1 MRPAGPSTRVWL
13 TAGPT
18 RWVRVSTF
26 GSELRWY
33 RQRAGMSQE
42 GLATRAGLS
51 PEAVSLLERGRRSPR
66 MTTLSLLADALRLT
80 GDERDRFFTALL
92 PAPPVPPAPRPV
104 PSLDPPT
111 FADPLLGR
119 DQDLAAVRAL
129 LADHRLVTLTGPG
142 GVGKTR
148 LAAVL
153 ATGASGYADGVHW
166 LPVPGVSQPED
177 LVPALAAA
185 LGVTGEPDADA
196 ARLADAL
203 RTRRHLLVIDGAQHL
218 LDAARDL
225 IQALVVACPDLVFLV
240 TSRHQLQIPGEAVL
254 TVRPLAVPPA
264 GARGREVTSSP
275 AVQLFW
281 DRTGLAAAGAPTAAQ
296 NAAAARI
303 CRRLDGLPL
312 AIELAAA
319 RARVMSVGALADAL
333 DDTIG
338 PLLEAGA
345 EPDEG
350 LVDRVVGWSYRLLTP
365 LEQRVLSRLSVFIW
379 FSHESAAAVCGDV
392 HTPLEVLDALTS
404 LAAKSLVSRMYE
416 AEEPTRFVLLRLVR
430 EFART
435 QLDAAGETALARR
448 RHADYVT
455 ALTAEAATHLSSVD
469 SEQWLRTL
477 DAESGN
483 IRAAV
488 DFLTATDPESALRLV
503 RHLWRWCY
511 LRGRYTEGRTWM
523 RGALAAG
530 ADAPAELRAPVL
542 AGAGMLSFLQCDYE
556 VARGKLTQALTLYE
570 DLGDDAGTAYCL
582 TRLGSIARE
591 LGDYATAEAQHR
603 RSLEIAERLDDDQLI
618 ATELNYLSFVAWL
631 RGDLD
636 ASDALGD
643 AAMHRL
649 RRGGDREQIAWALI
663 NGGVTARYRGDL
675 VGAEI
680 LLHQA
685 YEVCEQIGFAEGIAW
700 TRNQL
705 GAVARL
711 SGQAQ
716 AARDLQEASLQGHAQ
731 VGDRWRMSSV
741 HDELAAVAALA
752 GDFRTAATHLG
763 TADRLRADIKT
774 PVPAVES
781 AERDATVA
789 VTRAALGS
797 AYRAATLAG
806 LLGGA

>member
-1 MRPAGPSTRVWL
+1 M
-13 TAGPT
+13 
-18 RWVRVSTF
+18 STF

-42 GLATRAGLS
+42 GLAARAGLS

-66 MTTLSLLADALRLT
+66 MTTLSLLADALRLA
-80 GDERDRFFTALL
+80 GDERERFFAALL
-92 PAPPVPPAPRPV
+92 PAPPTPPPPRSL
-104 PSLDPPT
+104 PSLEPPT

-119 DQDLAAVRAL
+119 DTDLIAIREL
-129 LADHRLVTLTGPG
+129 LSDHRLVTLTGPG

-153 ATGASGYADGVHW
+153 AVGAGGQAVGAGKYAAGVRW
-166 LPVPGVSQPED
+166 LPVPGVSRAED
-177 LVPALAAA
+177 LVPAVAAT
-185 LGVTGEPDADA
+185 LGVTGDPDVG
-196 ARLADAL
+196 LADIAEAL
-203 RTRRHLLVIDGAQHL
+203 RSRHQLLVVDGAQHL
-218 LDAARDL
+218 LDPVRDL
-225 IQALVVACPDLVFLV
+225 VQAIVASCPDVTFLV
-240 TSRHQLQIPGEAVL
+240 TSRHQLQVPGEAVV

-264 GARGREVTSSP
+264 RARGRELAASP

-281 DRTGLAAAGAPTAAQ
+281 DRSGLAAGGIPTTAQ
-296 NAAAARI
+296 NNAAARI

-319 RARVMSVGALADAL
+319 RAQVMSVKALADAL
-333 DDTIG
+333 DDTVG
-338 PLLEAGA
+338 ALLEPGG
-345 EPDEG
+345 EPDES

-365 LEQRVLSRLSVFIW
+365 VEQHVLARLSVFIW
-379 FSHESAAAVCGDV
+379 FSHESATAVCGDV
-392 HTPLEVLDALTS
+392 YTPLEVLDALAS
-404 LAAKSLVSRMYE
+404 LATKSLVSRMYE
-416 AEEPTRFVLLRLVR
+416 AEEPARFVLLRLVR
-430 EFART
+430 EFAQD
-435 QLDAAGETALARR
+435 QLEVAGETDLARR
-448 RHADYVT
+448 RHADYVIG
-455 ALTAEAATHLSSVD
+455 LTAEAATHLSSAD
-469 SEQWLRTL
+469 QEHWLRVL

-483 IRAAV
+483 VRAAV
-488 DFLTATDPESALRLV
+488 DFLTVTDPESALRLV

-556 VARGKLTQALTLYE
+556 VARGKLTEGLALYE
-570 DLGDDAGTAYCL
+570 NLGDDEGTASCL

-591 LGDYATAEAQHR
+591 LGDYDTAETQHR
-603 RSLEIAERLDDDQLI
+603 RSLSIAERLGHDQLI
-618 ATELNYLSFVAWL
+618 AAELNYLSFVAWL

-636 ASDALGD
+636 TADGLGD

-663 NGGVTARYRGDL
+663 NSGVTARYRGDL

-685 YEVCEQIGFAEGIAW
+685 FEVCEQVGFLEGIAW

-705 GAVARL
+705 GIVARL
-711 SGQAQ
+711 SGQIQ
-716 AARDLQEASLQGHAQ
+716 IARELQEASLEGHSRL
-731 VGDRWRMSSV
+731 GDRWRMSSV
-741 HDELAAVAALA
+741 YDELAAIAAAA
-752 GDFRTAATHLG
+752 GDFRTAAAQLG
-763 TADRLRADIKT
+763 AADRLRADIRT
-774 PVPAVES
+774 PVPHIEKADRE
-781 AERDATVA
+781 ATVTA
-789 VTRAALGS
+789 TREGLGS

-806 LLGGA
+806 LLGDD

>member
-1 MRPAGPSTRVWL
+1 MSA
-13 TAGPT
+13 
-18 RWVRVSTF
+18 F

-66 MTTLSLLADALRLT
+66 MTTLSLLADALRLA
-80 GDERDRFFTALL
+80 GDEREHFFASLL
-92 PAPPVPPAPRPV
+92 PAPPSTPPPRTP
-104 PSLDPPT
+104 PPLEPPT

-119 DQDLAAVRAL
+119 DPDLAAIRAL

-148 LAAVL
+148 LAAVVA
-153 ATGASGYADGVHW
+153 ATATGYADGVRW
-166 LPVPGVSQPED
+166 LPVPGVSRAED
-177 LVPALAAA
+177 LAPALAAA
-185 LGVTGEPDADA
+185 LGVAGDPDVD
-196 ARLADAL
+196 RTTLAGAL
-203 RTRRHLLVIDGAQHL
+203 RARRQLLVMDGAQHL
-218 LDAARDL
+218 LDASRDL
-225 IQALVVACPDLVFLV
+225 IRALVAGCPDLVFLV
-240 TSRHQLQIPGEAVL
+240 TSRHQLQLTGEAVL
-254 TVRPLAVPPA
+254 TVRTLDVPPA
-264 GARGREVTSSP
+264 GARGREVATSP

-281 DRTGLAAAGAPTAAQ
+281 DRTGLVAARPPTAAQ
-296 NAAAARI
+296 HAAAARI

-333 DDTIG
+333 DDTVG
-338 PLLEAGA
+338 PLLEPGG
-345 EPDEG
+345 EPDDG

-365 LEQRVLSRLSVFIW
+365 VEQRVLTRLSVFIW

-392 HTPLEVLDALTS
+392 HTRLEVLDALAS

-416 AEEPTRFVLLRLVR
+416 AEEPARFVLLRLVR
-430 EFART
+430 EFAQG
-435 QLDAAGETALARR
+435 QLEAAGETELARR
-448 RHADYVT
+448 RHADYVIAVAT
-455 ALTAEAATHLSSVD
+455 EAAAHLSTVD
-469 SEQWLRTL
+469 QETWLRTL
-477 DAESGN
+477 DAEAGN

-523 RGALAAG
+523 RGAVAAG
-530 ADAPAELRAPVL
+530 ADAPAGLRAPVL
-542 AGAGMLSFLQCDYE
+542 AGLGMLSFLQCDYD
-556 VARGKLTQALTLYE
+556 VARGKLTQALALYE
-570 DLGDDAGTAYCL
+570 QLGDAAGTASCL
-582 TRLGSIARE
+582 SRLGSIARE
-591 LGDYATAEAQHR
+591 LGDYATAESRHR
-603 RSLEIAERLDDDQLI
+603 RSLELAEGLGDEQLV

-631 RGDLD
+631 QGDLD

-649 RRGGDREQIAWALI
+649 RRGGEREQISWALI

-711 SGQAQ
+711 SGQAH
-716 AARDLQEASLQGHAQ
+716 AARELQEASLQGHERI
-731 VGDRWRMSSV
+731 GDRWRMSSV
-741 HDELAAVAALA
+741 HDELAAIAVLA
-752 GDFRTAATHLG
+752 GDFRTAASHLG

-774 PVPAVES
+774 PVPPVEQ
-781 AERDATVA
+781 ADRDATVTA
-789 VTRAALGS
+789 TRQALGS
-797 AYRAATLAG
+797 AYRAATLVG
-806 LLGGA
+806 LLADP

>member
-1 MRPAGPSTRVWL
+1 M
-13 TAGPT
+13 
-18 RWVRVSTF
+18 STF

-66 MTTLSLLADALRLT
+66 MTTLGLLADALRLA
-80 GDERDRFFTALL
+80 GPEREHFFAALL
-92 PAPPVPPAPRPV
+92 PAPPVPPAPRPL
-104 PSLDPPT
+104 PTLEPPT

-119 DQDLAAVRAL
+119 DQDLAAIREL

-153 ATGASGYADGVHW
+153 AVSTTGYDDGVRW
-166 LPVPGVSQPED
+166 LPVPGVSRAED
-177 LVPALAAA
+177 LVPAVAAA
-185 LGVTGEPDADA
+185 LGATGDLDADLTS
-196 ARLADAL
+196 LAEAL
-203 RTRRHLLVIDGAQHL
+203 RSRHQLLVVDGAQHL

-225 IQALVVACPDLVFLV
+225 IQALVAACPGLTFLV
-240 TSRHQLQIPGEAVL
+240 TSRHQLQIAGEAVV
-254 TVRPLAVPPA
+254 TVRPLDLPPA
-264 GARGREVTSSP
+264 GAQGQELTSSP

-281 DRTGLAAAGAPTAAQ
+281 DRSGLSGGGAPTAAQ

-333 DDTIG
+333 DDTVG
-338 PLLEAGA
+338 ALLEPGG
-345 EPDEG
+345 EGEEG

-379 FSHESAAAVCGDV
+379 FSHGSAAAVCGDL
-392 HTPLEVLDALTS
+392 HTPIEVLDALTS
-404 LAAKSLVSRMYE
+404 LAAKSLVSRMYG

-430 EFART
+430 EFARG
-435 QLDAAGETALARR
+435 QLDAAGETELARR

-455 ALTAEAATHLSSVD
+455 ALAAEAATHLSSV
-469 SEQWLRTL
+469 EQEHWLRTL

-488 DFLTATDPESALRLV
+488 DFLTVTDPESALRLV

-556 VARGKLTQALTLYE
+556 VARGKLSQSRALYE
-570 DLGDDAGTAYCL
+570 QLGDDQGTAYCL

-591 LGDYATAEAQHR
+591 LGDYETAEAQHR
-603 RSLEIAERLDDDQLI
+603 RSLEIAERLGDGQLI

-636 ASDALGD
+636 GSDALGD

-649 RRGGDREQIAWALI
+649 RTGGDREQIAWALI

-711 SGQAQ
+711 TGQVQ
-716 AARDLQEASLQGHAQ
+716 AARDLQEASLQGHSRI
-731 VGDRWRMSSV
+731 GDRWRMSSV
-741 HDELAAVAALA
+741 HDELAAIAAMA
-752 GDFRTAATHLG
+752 GDFRAAAAHLG
-763 TADRLRADIKT
+763 TADRLRADILT
-774 PVPAVES
+774 PVPPVEK
-781 AERDATVA
+781 ADRDATITT
-789 VTRAALGS
+789 TREALGS
-797 AYRAATLAG
+797 AYRAAALAG
-806 LLGGA
+806 LLGDG

>member
-1 MRPAGPSTRVWL
+1 MSA
-13 TAGPT
+13 
-18 RWVRVSTF
+18 F

-42 GLATRAGLS
+42 GLAARAGLS

-66 MTTLSLLADALRLT
+66 MTTLSLLADALRLA
-80 GDERDRFFTALL
+80 GDERERFFAALL
-92 PAPPVPPAPRPV
+92 PAPPAPPPPRPL
-104 PSLDPPT
+104 PSLEPPT

-119 DQDLAAVRAL
+119 DADLTAIREL

-153 ATGASGYADGVHW
+153 AVCATGYADGVRW
-166 LPVPGVSQPED
+166 LPVPGVSRSED
-177 LVPALAAA
+177 LVPAFAAA
-185 LGVTGEPDADA
+185 LGVTGDPDVSLSDIAE
-196 ARLADAL
+196 AL
-203 RTRRHLLVIDGAQHL
+203 RTRHQLLVVDGAQHL
-218 LDAARDL
+218 LDAVREL
-225 IQALVVACPDLVFLV
+225 VQAIVAPCPDLTFLV
-240 TSRHQLQIPGEAVL
+240 TSRHQLQVPGEAVV
-254 TVRPLAVPPA
+254 TVRPLSVPPA
-264 GARGREVTSSP
+264 RARGKELAASP

-281 DRTGLAAAGAPTAAQ
+281 DRSGLAAGGIPTAAQ
-296 NAAAARI
+296 NTAAARI

-319 RARVMSVGALADAL
+319 RAQVMSVKALADAL
-333 DDTIG
+333 DDTVG
-338 PLLEAGA
+338 ALLEPGG

-365 LEQRVLSRLSVFIW
+365 VEQRVLARLSVFIW
-379 FSHESAAAVCGDV
+379 FSHESATAVCGDV
-392 HTPLEVLDALTS
+392 YTPLEVLDALSS
-404 LAAKSLVSRMYE
+404 LATKSLVSRMYE
-416 AEEPTRFVLLRLVR
+416 AEEPARFVLLRLVR
-430 EFART
+430 EFARA
-435 QLDAAGETALARR
+435 QLDLAGETDLARR
-448 RHADYVT
+448 RHADYVIG
-455 ALTAEAATHLSSVD
+455 LTAEAATHLA
-469 SEQWLRTL
+469 SEDQEPWLRVL

-488 DFLTATDPESALRLV
+488 DYLTGTDPESALRLV

-530 ADAPAELRAPVL
+530 AEAPAELRAPVL

-556 VARGKLTQALTLYE
+556 VARGKLTEGLALYE
-570 DLGDDAGTAYCL
+570 KLGDDEGTAYCL

-591 LGDYATAEAQHR
+591 LGDYATAETQHR
-603 RSLEIAERLDDDQLI
+603 RSLSIAERLGNDQLI

-636 ASDALGD
+636 TADALGD

-663 NGGVTARYRGDL
+663 NSGVTARYRGDL

-685 YEVCEQIGFAEGIAW
+685 LEVCEQVGFAEGVAW

-705 GAVARL
+705 GIVARL
-711 SGQAQ
+711 TGQIQ
-716 AARDLQEASLQGHAQ
+716 TARELQEASLEGHSRL
-731 VGDRWRMSSV
+731 GDRWRMSSG
-741 HDELAAVAALA
+741 HDELAAIAAAA
-752 GDFRTAATHLG
+752 GDFRTAAAQLG
-763 TADRLRADIKT
+763 AADRLRADIKT
-774 PVPAVES
+774 PVPIVEQ
-781 AERDATVA
+781 ADREVTVTAT
-789 VTRAALGS
+789 REALGS

-806 LLGGA
+806 LLADG

>member
-1 MRPAGPSTRVWL
+1 M
-13 TAGPT
+13 
-18 RWVRVSTF
+18 STF

-42 GLATRAGLS
+42 SLATRAGLS

-66 MTTLSLLADALRLT
+66 MTTLSLLADALRLA
-80 GDERDRFFTALL
+80 GAERERFFAALL
-92 PAPPVPPAPRPV
+92 PAPPVPPTPRAA
-104 PSLDPPT
+104 PSLEPPT

-119 DQDLAAVRAL
+119 DHDLDAIHAL

-153 ATGASGYADGVHW
+153 ATGATGYADGVRW
-166 LPVPGVSQPED
+166 LPVPGVSQSTD
-177 LVPALAAA
+177 LIPALAAA
-185 LGVTGEPDADA
+185 LGVTGDPDVDLTT
-196 ARLADAL
+196 LAEAL
-203 RTRRHLLVIDGAQHL
+203 RTRRQLLVVDGAQHL
-218 LDAARDL
+218 LDAAREL
-225 IQALVVACPDLVFLV
+225 IQVLVASCPDLVFLV
-240 TSRHQLQIPGEAVL
+240 TSRHQLQVPGEAVL
-254 TVRPLAVPPA
+254 TVRPLAVPS
-264 GARGREVTSSP
+264 ARAHAREVTSSP

-281 DRTGLAAAGAPTAAQ
+281 DRTGLASLGPPTAAQ

-319 RARVMSVGALADAL
+319 RARVMSVSSLADAL
-333 DDTIG
+333 DDTVG
-338 PLLEAGA
+338 PLLEPGG
-345 EPDEG
+345 EPDDG

-365 LEQRVLSRLSVFIW
+365 PEQLVLARLSVFIW

-430 EFART
+430 EFARG
-435 QLDAAGETALARR
+435 QLDAAGETALVRR

-455 ALTAEAATHLSSVD
+455 ELTAEAATHLSSVD
-469 SEQWLRTL
+469 SERWLRTL

-488 DFLTATDPESALRLV
+488 DFLTTTDPEAALRLV

-570 DLGDDAGTAYCL
+570 QLADDEGTAYCL

-591 LGDYATAEAQHR
+591 LGDYDVAEAQHR
-603 RSLEIAERLDDDQLI
+603 RSLEIAERIGDEQLI

-649 RRGGDREQIAWALI
+649 RRGGDQEQIAWALI

-685 YEVCEQIGFAEGIAW
+685 YEVGEQNGFAEGIAW

-711 SGQAQ
+711 SGQVQ
-716 AARDLQEASLQGHAQ
+716 AARDLQEAALQGHARI
-731 VGDRWRMSSV
+731 GDRWRMSSV
-741 HDELAAVAALA
+741 HDELAAIAALA
-752 GDFRTAATHLG
+752 GDFRTAAAHLG
-763 TADRLRADIKT
+763 TADRLRADIRT
-774 PVPAVES
+774 PVPPVER
-781 AERDATVA
+781 ADRDATVTA
-789 VTRAALGS
+789 TRDALGS
-797 AYRAATLAG
+797 AYRAAAMAG
-806 LLGGA
+806 LLGDG

>member
-1 MRPAGPSTRVWL
+1 M
-13 TAGPT
+13 
-18 RWVRVSTF
+18 STF
-26 GSELRWY
+26 GSELRSY

-80 GDERDRFFTALL
+80 GPERERFFAALL
-92 PAPPVPPAPRPV
+92 PGPPAPPPPRQF
-104 PSLDPPT
+104 PSLEPPT

-119 DQDLAAVRAL
+119 DDDLAAIRAL

-153 ATGASGYADGVHW
+153 AVSAAGYDGVRW
-166 LPVPGVSQPED
+166 LPVPGVSRAED
-177 LVPALAAA
+177 LVPAFAAA
-185 LGVTGEPDADA
+185 LGVPGDPDADLSS
-196 ARLADAL
+196 LAEAL
-203 RTRRHLLVIDGAQHL
+203 RARHELLVLDGAQHL

-225 IQALVVACPDLVFLV
+225 VQTLVAACPGLTFLV
-240 TSRHQLQIPGEAVL
+240 TSRHQLQIGGEAVVM
-254 TVRPLAVPPA
+254 VRPLDLPA
-264 GARGREVTSSP
+264 SGAGDREVTASP

-281 DRTGLAAAGAPTAAQ
+281 DRTGLAGGGTPTEAQ
-296 NAAAARI
+296 NLAAARI

-333 DDTIG
+333 DDTVG
-338 PLLEAGA
+338 ALLEPGG

-379 FSHESAAAVCGDV
+379 FSHESAAAVCGDLC
-392 HTPLEVLDALTS
+392 TPIEALDALTS
-404 LAAKSLVSRMYE
+404 LAAKSLVSRMYG
-416 AEEPTRFVLLRLVR
+416 AEEPARFVLLRLVR
-430 EFART
+430 EFARG
-435 QLDAAGETALARR
+435 QLDAAGETELARR
-448 RHADYVT
+448 RHADYVA
-455 ALTAEAATHLSSVD
+455 ALAAQAASHLSSVD
-469 SEQWLRTL
+469 QEQWLRTL

-483 IRAAV
+483 IRTAV

-556 VARGKLTQALTLYE
+556 VARGKLTQSLTLYE
-570 DLGDDAGTAYCL
+570 QLGDDQGTAYCL
-582 TRLGSIARE
+582 TRLGSLARE
-591 LGDYATAEAQHR
+591 LGDYETAEAQHR
-603 RSLEIAERLDDDQLI
+603 RSLEIAERLGDQQLI

-636 ASDALGD
+636 GSDALGD

-649 RRGGDREQIAWALI
+649 RKGGDREQIAWALI

-680 LLHQA
+680 LLQQA

-711 SGQAQ
+711 TGQVQ
-716 AARDLQEASLQGHAQ
+716 AARDLQEASLQGHARI
-731 VGDRWRMSSV
+731 GDRWRMSSV
-741 HDELAAVAALA
+741 HDELAAIAALA
-752 GDFRTAATHLG
+752 GDFRGAAAHLG
-763 TADRLRADIKT
+763 AADRLRADIKT
-774 PVPAVES
+774 PVPPVEK
-781 AERDATVA
+781 ADRDATITL
-789 VTRAALGS
+789 TRDALGS
-797 AYRAATLAG
+797 AYRAAALAG
-806 LLGGA
+806 LLGDG